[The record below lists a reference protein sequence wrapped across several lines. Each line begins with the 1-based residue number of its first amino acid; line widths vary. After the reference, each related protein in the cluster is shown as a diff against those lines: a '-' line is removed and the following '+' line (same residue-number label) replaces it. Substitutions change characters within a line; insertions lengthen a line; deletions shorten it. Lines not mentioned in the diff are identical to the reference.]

1 MDLGRT
7 PLQPLVKT
15 IAIPAM
21 VAQCVNVLY
30 SIVDRIYIG
39 HMANDGALALAAI
52 GVCGPLVTLIGA
64 FSALVGVGGAPL
76 CSMAMGEK
84 NNQRAAKL
92 VSTSFYMIVTIALLV
107 VIVLFPFRQQLLM
120 AFGATNASIGYANTY
135 FTIYL
140 CGTPLALLAAGMN
153 YYINAQGYSKLGML
167 SVVVGAIV
175 NIILDPIL
183 IYGFNMGVAGAAI
196 ATVFAQGCSCVFVL
210 AVLLKYHLPVKL
222 HFSCFDKSVI
232 LPILKIGFT
241 PFAIIAFDNVMIMTM
256 NMVLK
261 FYPSSIDTDLLI
273 SANTI
278 AQSFMLLVTM
288 PLGGISSGTQCI
300 LSYNYG
306 AYQIE
311 RVKAAYRLITKW
323 CIGFTILMFAVVWLF
338 GSLFVALFTSDPILA
353 QESLH
358 AIQTMT
364 LMIIP
369 LGMQYELVDGMTAL
383 GQVKISFMLSFF
395 RKGVYF
401 VALLVIPWF
410 FGAQSAFIA
419 EPISDLIAPLFSL
432 FVVKRNLNAIL
443 EWRLAMKT
451 DDPHQNVPA

>member
-1 MDLGRT
+1 MDLGRS
-7 PLQPLVKT
+7 PLPALVKT

-39 HMANDGALALAAI
+39 HMGVDGALALAAI

-76 CSMAMGEK
+76 CSMAMGEGNK
-84 NNQRAAKL
+84 DRAQKL
-92 VSTSFYMIVTIALLV
+92 VSTSFYMILTISIVVVLL
-107 VIVLFPFRQQLLM
+107 LFPFRENLLM
-120 AFGATNASIGYANTY
+120 AFGATNASIGYAMTY

-140 CGTPLALLAAGMN
+140 CGTPLALLASGMN

-210 AVLLKYHLPVKL
+210 MVLLKYHLPIKL
-222 HFSCFDKSVI
+222 HFDRFDQTLITS
-232 LPILKIGFT
+232 ILKIGFT

-261 FYPSSIDTDLLI
+261 YYPSSIDTDLLI

-288 PLGGISSGTQCI
+288 PLGGLSSGTQCI
-300 LSYNYG
+300 LSFNYG
-306 AYQIE
+306 AYQID
-311 RVKAAYRLITKW
+311 RVRSAYRLIIKW
-323 CIGFTILMFAVVWLF
+323 CIGFTMIMFALVWLC
-338 GSLFVALFTSDPILA
+338 GDVFVALFTADPLLA
-353 QESLH
+353 NQSIN
-358 AIQTMT
+358 AIRIMT

-383 GQVKISFMLSFF
+383 GQVKISFLLSFF

-401 VALLVIPWF
+401 LALLVIPWC
-410 FGAQSAFIA
+410 FGAQSAFVA

-432 FVVKRNLNAIL
+432 FVVKRNINGIL
-443 EWRLAMKT
+443 EWRMTMKDHGST
-451 DDPHQNVPA
+451 NNPSI